1 MAGTGSYFQTY
12 LKRALANLE
21 ATDRE
26 RKVEAPT
33 SPSSE
38 SMSGGELF
46 DCDVSRDGHRY
57 PFRSP

>member
-38 SMSGGELF
+38 SMSGGESF
-46 DCDVSRDGHRY
+46 PWYMSRDSH
-57 PFRSP
+57 